1 MLIEHD
7 GETFRRGPA
16 VAPVHE
22 IGHEVMR
29 LCHNDPMSARTY
41 IALLRAINVGG
52 TSVITMAD
60 LKAQF
65 EALGHANVRTYIQTG
80 NVLFEA
86 PEESTSRLAERAEQ
100 QLRAGLRYAGRV
112 FVLTPQQLADAAANN
127 PFAPEASDGAMRC
140 HIMFLSRAPAPERVD
155 KLMAQQAPEYQFA
168 VRGPVL
174 YYTYA
179 TEYDGKRRTINVEGI
194 LGAQGTARTWK
205 VVRKLVELAGQA

>member
-22 IGHEVMR
+22 IGYEVMR

-86 PEESTSRLAERAEQ
+86 PEEST
-100 QLRAGLRYAGRV
+100 AGWQNGPSSSSGQGCDTPAGC
-112 FVLTPQQLADAAANN
+112 
-127 PFAPEASDGAMRC
+127 SC
-140 HIMFLSRAPAPERVD
+140 
-155 KLMAQQAPEYQFA
+155 
-168 VRGPVL
+168 
-174 YYTYA
+174 
-179 TEYDGKRRTINVEGI
+179 
-194 LGAQGTARTWK
+194 
-205 VVRKLVELAGQA
+205 

>member
-22 IGHEVMR
+22 IGNEVMR
-29 LCHNDPMSARTY
+29 LCHTDPKSARTY

-86 PEESTSRLAERAEQ
+86 PEESTSQLAERAEQ
-100 QLRAGLRYAGRV
+100 QLRAGLGYAGRV
-112 FVLTPQQLADAAANN
+112 FVLTPQQLADADANN
-127 PFAPEASDGAMRC
+127 PFAPEASDGAMVTLCEAVCVVINSNVSHAIVPPLGRVR
-140 HIMFLSRAPAPERVD
+140 LPQRA
-155 KLMAQQAPEYQFA
+155 
-168 VRGPVL
+168 GP
-174 YYTYA
+174 
-179 TEYDGKRRTINVEGI
+179 
-194 LGAQGTARTWK
+194 GAQKCEA
-205 VVRKLVELAGQA
+205 A